1 MTDDGSPTL
10 PFPGRILPVVAVAD
24 ERAALPLAEALL
36 GGGCTAMEITL
47 RSPAAIGAIRLA
59 ASHGG
64 MVVGAGTVI
73 APEQVDAVVEAGA
86 TFVVSP
92 GLDEQV
98 LARCR
103 ELGVPAVPGV
113 ATATEVQRALALG
126 VRLLKLFPAEA
137 SGGIALLRALAA
149 PFPQVRFVPTGGL
162 TAQNAASYLAE
173 RSVAAIGGSW
183 MVAGPLLD
191 AEDWPRITEL
201 TRAAVAAAGEEVG
214 R

>member
-1 MTDDGSPTL
+1 MSDDSSPAL
-10 PFPGRILPVVAVAD
+10 PFPGRILPVVAIAEDRTAV
-24 ERAALPLAEALL
+24 PLAEALL
-36 GGGCTAMEITL
+36 AGGCTAMEITL
-47 RSPAAIGAIRLA
+47 RSTAAIGAIRRA
-59 ASHGG
+59 AAHGG
-64 MVVGAGTVI
+64 IVVGAGTVI
-73 APEQVDAVVEAGA
+73 SPAQVDAVFDAGA

-103 ELGVPAVPGV
+103 ELGVPAIPGV
-113 ATATEVQRALALG
+113 ATATEVQHALALG
-126 VRLLKLFPAEA
+126 VTLLKLFPAEA

-162 TAQNAASYLAE
+162 TAENAASYLAE

-183 MVAGPLLD
+183 MVARPLLD
-191 AEDWPRITEL
+191 AQDWDRVTEL
-201 TRAAVAAAGEEVG
+201 TRAAVAAAHEEAG